1 MGLLTTP
8 VSLRLAIKTI
18 FLLGLV
24 TLHASPLDDINLLLR
39 DKKMSIYGIKNKD
52 KNTTNGVGLF
62 YNTQNLKVKAE
73 RSDSSFKTGAMIQ
86 ANPFQNPMY
95 VNIGGNYI
103 NEKILENDLH
113 SNNLNQYSGAFAVGY
128 NLNNDLYMEV
138 GENISKL
145 NGSQISEDVP
155 INDSVS
161 KEAYA
166 QLGKRFETTIGTIDT
181 QMKGN
186 QIYNTLATKEK
197 NYESSVNYYLNDAIK
212 VGYFY
217 NTNQN
222 EISNGYSIDLSYF
235 STQYTKDITQDS
247 YNITL
252 GLKANFTDITK
263 LSTYKP
269 TSKVKKQ
276 LSKSHKFDSIILQ
289 KNMHLRK

>member
-1 MGLLTTP
+1 M
-8 VSLRLAIKTI
+8 SLRLAIKII
-18 FLLGLV
+18 FLLGLG
-24 TLHASPLDDINLLLR
+24 TIQASPLDDISLLLR
-39 DKKMSIYGIKNKD
+39 DKKMSIYEIKGNNK
-52 KNTTNGVGLF
+52 TNGVGLF

-86 ANPFQNPMY
+86 ANPFQNLIY
-95 VNIGGNYI
+95 INIGGNYI
-103 NEKILENDLH
+103 NEKIFENDLH
-113 SNNLNQYSGAFAVGY
+113 SNNLNQYSCALAVGY
-128 NLNNDLYMEV
+128 SLNNDLYIEV

-145 NGSQISEDVP
+145 NGSQLSEDAP
-155 INDSVS
+155 INTSVS

-166 QLGKRFETTIGTIDT
+166 QLSKRFQTPIGTIDT
-181 QMKGN
+181 QMKGS
-186 QIYNTLATKEK
+186 QIYNALAMKEE
-197 NYESSVNYYLNDAIK
+197 NYESSVNYYLNDAIR

-235 STQYTKDITQDS
+235 STQYTKDITQDC

-252 GLKANFTDITK
+252 GLKANFTDITR

-269 TSKVKKQ
+269 TSKAKKK
-276 LSKSHKFDSIILQ
+276 LSKSHKFNDIILQ